1 MLGGDEKSVNLADH
15 LAQVGAGVVAEGGGG
30 LQHVVE
36 DVAVE
41 HQALLGLQPVGPGEA
56 EGDGSSG
63 DEDAVEDRQHCQD
76 LSKCQLRN
84 KDMILLI
91 VMLLLMRMIM
101 TFKML
106 KFSRLLHSSAVGE
119 EGE

>member
-1 MLGGDEKSVNLADH
+1 MSTRQGGALTIRFILKNEMLGEEKSVNLADH

-56 EGDGSSG
+56 EGDGLHRSRLRG
-63 DEDAVEDRQHCQD
+63 DRQTVRPSD
-76 LSKCQLRN
+76 LVN
-84 KDMILLI
+84 
-91 VMLLLMRMIM
+91 
-101 TFKML
+101 
-106 KFSRLLHSSAVGE
+106 
-119 EGE
+119 